1 MTAHASASLPIGAPE
16 DAGLSPQRLAR
27 LTEALR
33 AAIDAGLIPG
43 AAALIARHG
52 KVAYFE
58 ALGVRDPARGAP
70 MGRDTIFRIYSM
82 TKPIVSVAAMKLVED
97 ARLMIAD
104 PVAKYIPEF
113 ASPKVAVERD
123 GGVELEPAARDI
135 TIQDLLRHTSGLT
148 YEFRGTAAV
157 QKMYMDAKVFR
168 RGQTNADQAATLAKL
183 PLMHQPGTRWEYS
196 RSTDVLGRIIE
207 IVSGQSLGQ
216 FLESRIL
223 APLGMTDT
231 AFHVPKEKQDR
242 LAEAFAK
249 DPQAG
254 TAVQLIEVREPP
266 TFESGGG
273 GLVSTIADYAR
284 FCQMLLGGGTLAG
297 SRLIGRKMLELM
309 TSDHLGS
316 VTGAP
321 DLLLPGYGFG
331 LGFAVRRDAGMAQIP
346 GSVGEYYWGGLAGTT
361 FWVDPRE
368 QMFAVAMIQG
378 PGQREYFRM
387 LFRNLVCASLV

>member
-1 MTAHASASLPIGAPE
+1 MTVHASLPIGTPE
-16 DAGLSPQRLAR
+16 DAGLLPQRLAR

-33 AAIDAGLIPG
+33 GAIDTGLIPG

-82 TKPIVSVAAMKLVED
+82 TKPIVSVAAMMLVED

-135 TIQDLLRHTSGLT
+135 TVQDLLRHTSGLT

-168 RGQTNADQAATLAKL
+168 RGQTNADQAAMLAKL

-254 TAVQLIEVREPP
+254 TAVQLIEVREQP

-297 SRLIGRKMLELM
+297 SRLIGRKTLELM

-316 VTGAP
+316 VAGAP

-331 LGFAVRRDAGMAQIP
+331 LGFSVRRDAGMAQIP

-361 FWVDPRE
+361 FWVDPHE

-387 LFRNLVCASLV
+387 LFRNLVYASLI